1 MIQWVRSWGVAAPLL
16 LAGALLRIGF
26 VYYHP
31 FIAGDSLLYGDLAR
45 NMLQHHT
52 FGFTE
57 AHGIRPTLIRLPG
70 YPLFLAA
77 FFAVFGIGNY
87 IAVLWGQA
95 LLSLVECCLLASL
108 ASRLMGRRAGLIAL
122 GLAALCPFTANYNAV
137 PLAESFNLFC
147 VSLTLFSLERWIA
160 AQRKGRAWNVWLL
173 GIGFGLSY
181 GILLRPDQAL
191 LAVAVVP
198 AMVWITLR
206 PSARPLT
213 QLGPV
218 AAVVAAIVLPLVLWG
233 VRNWRVFHVVQPL
246 APRFA
251 IDPGETNPYG
261 FQRWYRTWAIDFK
274 ATVDVYW
281 NYDGSPL
288 VLSDLPARAFDNDA
302 ERTETAQIY
311 AKYNDVG
318 AATKPFDD
326 AFARLAAQHIAAH
339 PVRYYLVLPAL
350 KLADMWLRP
359 RTEFMPLSLDWWNF
373 RTHPWQSIV
382 SLAYALLNAA
392 YLGLAVVGLWR
403 LLGRNWAGA
412 WVLGYTMVAFVF
424 LRCALLWTVDNSE
437 PRYTLECFPVVIL
450 LASFAFSQTR
460 NLTSGQRSEHS

>member
-1 MIQWVRSWGVAAPLL
+1 MIQGVRSWGVAALLL
-16 LAGALLRIGF
+16 LAGASLRIGF
-26 VYYHP
+26 LHYHP
-31 FIAGDSLLYGDLAR
+31 FIAGDSLLYADLAR

-77 FFAVFGIGNY
+77 CFAVFGIGNF
-87 IAVLWGQA
+87 IAVLWVQA

-108 ASRLMGRRAGLIAL
+108 AARLMGKRIGLIAL
-122 GLAALCPFTANYNAV
+122 GLAAVCPFIANYSAV
-137 PLAESFNLFC
+137 PLAESCNLFC

-160 AQRKGRAWNVWLL
+160 AQRKGKAWNCWLL

-198 AMVWITLR
+198 AMAWIVLR
-206 PSARPLT
+206 PSARSLT
-213 QLGPV
+213 QLAPV
-218 AAVVAAIVLPLVLWG
+218 ASVAAAIVLPLMLWG
-233 VRNWRVFHVVQPL
+233 VRNWRVFHVVQPF
-246 APRFA
+246 APRYA
-251 IDPGETNPYG
+251 NDPGEANPYG

-302 ERTETAQIY
+302 ERAETAQIY
-311 AKYNDVG
+311 AKYNDFG
-318 AATKPFDD
+318 SATKQFDD
-326 AFARLAAQHIAAH
+326 AFARLADQHIAAH

-350 KLADMWLRP
+350 KVADMWLRP
-359 RTEFMPLSLDWWNF
+359 RTEFMRLPLDWWNF
-373 RTHPWQSIV
+373 KAHRWQSIV
-382 SLAYALLNAA
+382 SLAYALLNAV
-392 YLGLAVVGLWR
+392 YLALAVVGLWR
-403 LLGRNWAGA
+403 WLGRSWGGAG
-412 WVLGYTMVAFVF
+412 VLAYTMVAFVF
-424 LRCALLWTVDNSE
+424 LRCALLWTIDNSE

-450 LASFAFSQTR
+450 LASFAFVRTR
-460 NLTSGQRSEHS
+460 NWASGRRSEHF